1 MISGRNRMDCAAEK
15 RGSIREGRAAARIPG
30 CGEILLSYDV
40 DTVSYRVGEDSY
52 QLRTLRDRQQYSDP
66 EGVAAR
72 AGVPPSSWP
81 LFGLVWPSGRVL
93 AEEMSRFEVEGKR
106 VLEVGCGIGL
116 CSLVLWRR
124 KCDITATDYHPLAGE
139 FLQLNAAL
147 NDLPPLRF
155 LVAPWGQPNPQLGR
169 FDLIVGA
176 DLLYERDQ
184 PELLAGFIG
193 RHAKP
198 ISEVLIA
205 DPGRRQWSEFAGLM
219 AAQGYTLTEKRVT
232 LDEDSSLA
240 APPRGRLA
248 LFSRSARAVM
258 REE

>member
-1 MISGRNRMDCAAEK
+1 MDCAAEK

-40 DTVSYRVGEDSY
+40 DTVSFRVGEDSY

-66 EGVAAR
+66 EGVAER

-176 DLLYERDQ
+176 DLLYERAQ

-198 ISEVLIA
+198 IILANIDGFWTPFLSLLAHMKGETFI
-205 DPGRRQWSEFAGLM
+205 RAGLDVAFIVVDRADEIVPALLANIG
-219 AAQGYTLTEKRVT
+219 AACGQPAGTVAK
-232 LDEDSSLA
+232 
-240 APPRGRLA
+240 
-248 LFSRSARAVM
+248 F
-258 REE
+258 